1 MTPDHRRM
9 PGQESFF
16 CREGYFGL
24 DFPESFP
31 EIPTIDIFLD
41 SAKHGFYISI
51 DTVHPSML
59 LG

>member
-1 MTPDHRRM
+1 M

>member
-1 MTPDHRRM
+1 MTPDRRRM

-16 CREGYFGL
+16 CREGVFWAR
-24 DFPESFP
+24 FSR